1 MLPKISLLDELRK
14 GGYESSLITTYN
26 AYLPFYEEVVLRRL
40 VNAGIRHNVLM
51 MDAKQYAAS
60 INHHP
65 PSLAGR
71 RYSLIPIDV
80 PGTFH
85 PKLIMLFGKRK
96 GLVAVGS
103 HNTTLAGFGF
113 NRELTNVVRVLDSED
128 AEGQSIAHGAW
139 SEVERW
145 IQQFA
150 LNVPQQAIQM
160 IRRCRDFA
168 PWLSKTRSRQHDT
181 RLLSSRPGS
190 PNLWQQFS
198 SLVTTD
204 VEAVSVTGAFFDQ
217 KLEFLQR
224 IRDDLN
230 PKRLVVGVDP
240 DSVQLPS
247 VARDL
252 KDIDFCRADRL
263 GAEEKEKD
271 KDNEVSGR
279 YFHAKA
285 LLVKQN
291 DGHTLLASGSANP
304 SRPAW
309 LAKRG
314 SGNVEMMLVR
324 QGASALDAASATG
337 LIDLFNSPLLADLD
351 WTRITE
357 NPPQAEDWSRSETMT
372 GLAVAED
379 GLVRIHCSLLAQLDS
394 PEFVLTASNSQE
406 ISRTKIFEDDGQLI
420 KIQFS
425 PNELV
430 KGTWISCFDNGN
442 LTLKLLL
449 HHTHEVEEQARTGIQ
464 RQFKDALLSLNTDSP
479 DISLLIKCIDKIV
492 FSQEQGLTNQAMRVS
507 KQRDDGPEEEAKD
520 LISLAIDVDQIRKR
534 TLRKRLEH
542 TSDFAYLLNTLIY
555 HLGIK
560 ETEPME
566 ELDRFGRSEE
576 EQVEADDDEDAA
588 NQGHVPDPDD
598 LLKLCHSKVRTLVN
612 RMNAQID
619 AYKRG
624 KQDLPSLL
632 MRLLAVLAILRELRN
647 CDGRVVWVDRGKTTV
662 PEEERLRL
670 LEGIMFSLFEGNTSL
685 LRKHSL
691 DDETEASEDI
701 ARVKGLIVWLA
712 WDCGLTLNLQK
723 PFMESP
729 RQLETRLRNN
739 SIILALAQMINRDEI
754 IIDEAEKSIG
764 SLTSS
769 EFDWLNE
776 LQWVMSR
783 SEALRSREANTGPAY
798 EDEPGNIAIHKTKE
812 DWQLRIVESRGGKYV
827 SLLRLDHD
835 KPSVTFLRDHLI
847 ISSLRS

>member
-65 PSLAGR
+65 PNLAGR

-80 PGTFH
+80 PGAFH

-103 HNTTLAGFGF
+103 HNMTLAGFGF

-128 AEGQSIAHGAW
+128 AEGQSIAHDAW
-139 SEVERW
+139 SDVEGW

-150 LNVPQQAIQM
+150 SNVPPQAIEM

-168 PWLSKTRSRQHDT
+168 PWLTKTQSGQYDT

-190 PNLWQQFS
+190 PSLWQQFS
-198 SLVTTD
+198 KLVTTD
-204 VEAVSVTGAFFDQ
+204 VEAALVTGAFFDQ

-240 DSVQLPS
+240 DSVQIPS
-247 VARDL
+247 VARGL
-252 KDIDFCRADRL
+252 KDVEFCRADRL
-263 GAEEKEKD
+263 GAED

-285 LLVKQN
+285 LLVRQS

-309 LAKRG
+309 LAMPG

-324 QGASALDAASATG
+324 QGAAALDAASETG
-337 LIDLFNSPLLADLD
+337 LSELFNSPLLADID
-351 WTRITE
+351 WSKITE
-357 NPPQAEDWSRSETMT
+357 NQPQAEDWSRSETRT

-379 GLVRIHCSLLAQLDS
+379 GLVRIQRSLLARLES
-394 PEFVLTASNSQE
+394 PEFVLIASKGQE
-406 ISRTKIFEDDGQLI
+406 ISRTRVFEDDGQLI
-420 KIQFS
+420 KIEFS
-425 PNELV
+425 PNELA

-492 FSQEQGLTNQAMRVS
+492 FSQEQGLINQAMRVS
-507 KQRDDGPEEEAKD
+507 KQRNDGQEEEAKD
-520 LISLAIDVDQIRKR
+520 LISLAIDVDQIKKR
-534 TLRKRLEH
+534 TSKKRLEH

-560 ETEPME
+560 DAEPME
-566 ELDRFGRSEE
+566 ELDRYGRNEE
-576 EQVEADDDEDAA
+576 EQREADDDEDSE
-588 NQGHVPDPDD
+588 NQRPAPDPDE

-619 AYKRG
+619 AYKKG
-624 KQDLPSLL
+624 QQDLASLL
-632 MRLLAVLAILRELRN
+632 MRLLAVLATLRELRN
-647 CDGRVVWVDRGKTTV
+647 CDGRAVWVDRSRTTV
-662 PEEERLRL
+662 PVEERLRL
-670 LEGIMFSLFEGNTSL
+670 LEGIMFSLFEGNVSL
-685 LRKHSL
+685 LKENSL
-691 DDETEASEDI
+691 DDETESSDDI

-712 WDCGLTLNLQK
+712 WDSGLTLDLKK
-723 PFMESP
+723 PFMESS
-729 RQLETRLRNN
+729 RQLEERLRNN
-739 SIILALAQMINRDEI
+739 AIILALAQMISRDEI
-754 IIDEAEKSIG
+754 IIDEARKSIG
-764 SLTSS
+764 SLTTS
-769 EFDWLNE
+769 EMDWLNE
-776 LQWVMSR
+776 MQWVISR
-783 SEALRSREANTGPAY
+783 SEELLTRTDYPEPSVE
-798 EDEPGNIAIHKTKE
+798 EEPGSIAIHKTKE
-812 DWQLRIVESRGGKYV
+812 DWQLRIVESRGGQYV

-835 KPSVTFLRDHLI
+835 KPSVSFLRDHLI
-847 ISSLRS
+847 ISSFRSQ